1 MTRPGP
7 ARAVTEPRPDT
18 GSGIGDTPVRCLR
31 VPLEGRAVRV
41 WLKLEGEN
49 AYGSVKAR
57 TAHGLLAALEA
68 GGRLRPRGH
77 VVESTSGNLGIA
89 LAGLCRERGYRCTL
103 VVDART
109 PAASLDRMRSLGADL
124 VAVPWVPGGDTVPDR
139 VAAVRRLLREVPG
152 AVWTDQYGSPA
163 NPGVH
168 ARWTGPELAR
178 TVGCPRLDAVA
189 AAVSTGG
196 TLAGLARYFRRH
208 HPATRILA
216 VDAVGS
222 AATGGAVLD
231 RPLKLYGF
239 GSGLRSQFLAPAD
252 WDLLVRVNDAHAAL
266 ACRVVRDRT
275 GLLLGGS
282 AGAAVLAAAVTAA
295 RDPALVD
302 VACLCPDGGE
312 RYLAVIDGD
321 VPREPALDPDGTA
334 AGLDLLASAELEPAS
349 G

>member
-1 MTRPGP
+1 MTRRDP
-7 ARAVTEPRPDT
+7 ARAVTELPA
-18 GSGIGDTPVRCLR
+18 GAVGGIGDTPVRCLR
-31 VPLEGRAVRV
+31 VPVRGRGVRV

-57 TAHGLLAALEA
+57 TAHGLLAALEESDL
-68 GGRLRPRGH
+68 LRPGGQ

-109 PAASLDRMRSLGADL
+109 PAASLDRMQELGADL
-124 VAVPWVPGGDTVPDR
+124 VTVPWVPGGDTVGDR
-139 VAAVRRLLREVPG
+139 VAAVRRLLREQPG
-152 AVWTDQYGSPA
+152 AVWTDQYGSPD

-178 TVGCPRLDAVA
+178 TAGSPGLDAVA
-189 AAVSTGG
+189 AAVSSGG
-196 TLAGLARYFRRH
+196 TLAGLARYFRSH

-231 RPLKLYGF
+231 RPFKLYGF
-239 GSGLRSQFLAPAD
+239 GSGLRSQFLTPAD
-252 WDLLVRVNDAHAAL
+252 WDLLVRVNDVHAAL
-266 ACRVVRDRT
+266 ACRLVRDRT

-282 AGAAVLAAAVTAA
+282 AGAAVLAAAVSAA
-295 RDPALVD
+295 RDPALAD
-302 VACLCPDGGE
+302 IACVCPDGGE
-312 RYLAVIDGD
+312 RYLAVIDADLARG
-321 VPREPALDPDGTA
+321 PALDPDGAA
-334 AGLDLLASAELEPAS
+334 AGLDLLASAELAPA
-349 G
+349 GG